1 MTQGTEQNTDNI
13 PFTIVEITKEAREAS
28 DRVLESGWI
37 TTGKE
42 SFAFEAE
49 WSELVGAEHAVMVS
63 SCAAAIQICLR
74 ALELPKGSKVLTTT
88 TTFCGVVNAILDA
101 GHVPVF
107 ADLAH
112 PEDVT
117 NTSDLLMVSTRTVRE
132 AVERAGGVD
141 AMIVL
146 HFAGHPA
153 DVQALAEA
161 ADLPLTRI
169 IEDAAHAI
177 GTFVGD
183 QPVGGLSQAACFSF
197 YPTKNLPMPEGGA
210 ITTND
215 AAFAEKVREG
225 KLHGLSSDAWK
236 RYLPGGSWKYNVK
249 TPGMKANMTDVQAA
263 IGREQMKH
271 LPRWQARRVEIVE
284 RFTKQLVDVPGIITP
299 QAPAA
304 GEGVNAWHLYI
315 VQITPEFGV
324 SRDDLITLMNDAGI
338 GTSVH
343 FIPAHT
349 MDAYQEWVP
358 AGGLPNAERVFDQ
371 ALSLPL
377 YPLLTDDQVDRVCD
391 FLIATQRN
399 SSPST
404 NG

>member
-1 MTQGTEQNTDNI
+1 MTQSTDNI
-13 PFTIVEITKEAREAS
+13 PFTVVEITREARDAS

-42 SFAFEAE
+42 NFAFEAE
-49 WSELVGAEHAVMVS
+49 FAEHVGAKHAVMVA
-63 SCAAAIQICLR
+63 SCAAALQICLR
-74 ALELPKGSKVLTTT
+74 AMELPQGSKVLTTT

-107 ADLAH
+107 ADLAY
-112 PEDVT
+112 PEDVE
-117 NTSDLLMVSTRTVRE
+117 NTSDALMVSTRTVRE

-153 DVQALAEA
+153 DVEALAQA
-161 ADLPLTRI
+161 ADLPLTRV

-177 GTFVGD
+177 DTYVGEK
-183 QPVGGLSQAACFSF
+183 PVGSISLATCFSF

-210 ITTND
+210 ITTDDD
-215 AAFAEKVREG
+215 AFEEKVRRG
-225 KLHGLSSDAWK
+225 RLHGLSSDAWK
-236 RYLPGGSWKYNVK
+236 RYLPGGSWKYNVQ
-249 TPGMKANMTDVQAA
+249 TPGMKANMTDLQAA
-263 IGREQMKH
+263 IGREQLKH
-271 LPRWQARRVEIVE
+271 MPRWQARRNEIVE
-284 RFTKQLVDVPGIITP
+284 RFNKGLADVPGIVTP
-299 QAPAA
+299 QFPAE
-304 GEGVNAWHLYI
+304 GDGVNAWHLYI
-315 VQITPEFGV
+315 VRVLPEFGV
-324 SRDDLITLMNDAGI
+324 SRDELIPLMNEAGI

-349 MDAYQEWVP
+349 MDAYQAFVP
-358 AGGLPNAERVFDQ
+358 EGGLPNAERVFDQ

-377 YPLLTDDQVDRVCD
+377 YPLLTDEQVDRVCA
-391 FLIATQRN
+391 FLAATQRAHATAT
-399 SSPST
+399 PE